1 MKKINKLCGQ
11 TKMNS
16 EKSQLQHLLF
26 RAYQNRSRLL
36 EDGKSALRLFNGF
49 LEGDSRWVIE
59 LFGKT
64 LVINDY
70 IKDETYDLQDAREMS
85 DLYREWI
92 PWLDS
97 VLYKR
102 RYASRLE
109 DKRGIIIHGNQ
120 LATEIVETGIH
131 YALNLTI
138 NQDSSF
144 YLDTRYLRS
153 WLLENMGG
161 KTVLNTFA
169 YTGSLGIAA
178 LAGGAEQVIQVDLNR
193 RFLDLSKV
201 SCSLN
206 NISVEKMKFMVGDF
220 YRAIGNLKKNQK
232 LFDCVI
238 LDPPYFSSTDAG
250 RVDLVN
256 QSARLI
262 NKVKPL
268 IAHQGWLVLVNNA
281 LFLCGQVFIE
291 MLEELCA
298 DRYMGIETIIPVP
311 QDVVGYLDTI
321 VSEQP
326 VPVAPFNY
334 STKIVVLRIKRKD
347 QKTGQEQKSS

>member
-1 MKKINKLCGQ
+1 MCGQ
-11 TKMNS
+11 IIMNS
-16 EKSQLQHLLF
+16 EQSQFQQTLF

-36 EDGKSALRLFNGF
+36 DEGRTALRLFNGF

-59 LFGKT
+59 LFGKS

-70 IKDETYDLQDAREMS
+70 IKDEASDPQNAREIS

-92 PWLDS
+92 PKLDS

-102 RYASRLE
+102 RYASQLE
-109 DKRGIIIHGNQ
+109 AKRGIMIHGNQ
-120 LATEIVETGIH
+120 LTSEIMETGIR
-131 YALNLTI
+131 YSLNLTI

-153 WLLENMGG
+153 WLLENMSG

-178 LAGGAEQVIQVDLNR
+178 LAGNAEQVIQVDLNR

-206 NISVEKMKFMVGDF
+206 NIPLEKMKFMVGDF

-238 LDPPYFSSTDAG
+238 LDPPYFSATDAG

-262 NKVKPL
+262 NKAKPL

-281 LFLCGQVFIE
+281 LFLSGQDYIE
-291 MLEELCA
+291 MLDELCA

-311 QDVVGYLDTI
+311 QDVIGYRDTI

-326 VPVAPFNY
+326 IPVAPFNH

-347 QKTGQEQKSS
+347 EKTG

>member
-1 MKKINKLCGQ
+1 
-11 TKMNS
+11 MNF
-16 EKSQLQHLLF
+16 EKDQLQHILF
-26 RAYQNRSRLL
+26 RAYQYRSRLVD
-36 EDGKSALRLFNGF
+36 DGKSALRLFNGF

-70 IKDETYDLQDAREMS
+70 IKEETSDSQDAREIS

-109 DKRGIIIHGNQ
+109 DKRGNLIHGNQ
-120 LATEIVETGIH
+120 LTSEIIETGIR

-153 WLLENMGG
+153 WLLENMAG

-178 LAGGAEQVIQVDLNR
+178 LAGGAEQVTQVDLNR
-193 RFLDLSKV
+193 RFLDLSKI

-206 NISVEKMKFMVGDF
+206 NIPLEKMKFMVGDF

-232 LFDCVI
+232 LFDCVV

-250 RVDLVN
+250 KVDLVN

-262 NKVKPL
+262 NKVKPV

-281 LFLCGQVFIE
+281 LFLSGQAFIE

-311 QDVVGYLDTI
+311 QDVVGYRDTI

-326 VPVAPFNY
+326 TPVAPFNH
-334 STKIVVLRIKRKD
+334 STKIVILRIKRKD
-347 QKTGQEQKSS
+347 QKTVHEPERP

>member
-1 MKKINKLCGQ
+1 MKKRNKLCGQ
-11 TKMNS
+11 VKMNS

-26 RAYQNRSRLL
+26 RAYQNRLRLL
-36 EDGKSALRLFNGF
+36 DGGKTALRLFNGF

-70 IKDETYDLQDAREMS
+70 IKDETYDPQEAREIS
-85 DLYREWI
+85 DFYREWI

-102 RYASRLE
+102 RYAGQLE
-109 DKRGIIIHGNQ
+109 DKLGIIIHGNQ
-120 LATEIVETGIH
+120 LTTEIMETGIH

-153 WLLENMGG
+153 WLLENMAG

-178 LAGGAEQVIQVDLNR
+178 LAGGAEHVIQVDLNR
-193 RFLDLSKV
+193 RFLDLSKI

-206 NISVEKMKFMVGDF
+206 NIPLEKMKFMVGDF
-220 YRAIGNLKKNQK
+220 YRAIGNLKKNQR

-238 LDPPYFSSTDAG
+238 LDPPYFSSTGAG

-281 LFLCGQVFIE
+281 LFLSGQVFIE
-291 MLEELCA
+291 ILEELCA

-311 QDVVGYLDTI
+311 QDVIGYRDTI
-321 VSEQP
+321 VSKQP
-326 VPVAPFNY
+326 TPEEPFNH

-347 QKTGQEQKSS
+347 QKTVQERKRS

>member
-1 MKKINKLCGQ
+1 
-11 TKMNS
+11 MNS
-16 EKSQLQHLLF
+16 EKNQLQHLLF
-26 RAYQNRSRLL
+26 RAYQNRSRLF
-36 EDGKSALRLFNGF
+36 DDCKSAFRLFNGF

-70 IKDETYDLQDAREMS
+70 SKDETADFQDAREIS

-102 RYASRLE
+102 RYANRLE
-109 DKRGIIIHGNQ
+109 DKRGIMIHGNQ
-120 LATEIVETGIH
+120 LAAEIMETGIR

-153 WLLENMGG
+153 WLLENMAG

-178 LAGGAEQVIQVDLNR
+178 LAGGAGHVVQVDLNR
-193 RFLDLSKV
+193 RFLDVSKI

-206 NISVEKMKFMVGDF
+206 NIPVEKMKFMVGDF
-220 YRAIGNLKKNQK
+220 YRAVGNLKKNQR

-238 LDPPYFSSTDAG
+238 LDPPYFSTTDAG

-281 LFLCGQVFIE
+281 LFLSGQVYIE
-291 MLEELCA
+291 MLEELCS

-311 QDVVGYLDTI
+311 QDVIGYRDTI

-326 VPVAPFNY
+326 TPVAPFNY
-334 STKIVVLRIKRKD
+334 STKIVVIRIKRKD
-347 QKTGQEQKSS
+347 EKTVHE

>member
-1 MKKINKLCGQ
+1 
-11 TKMNS
+11 MNS
-16 EKSQLQHLLF
+16 EKDQLQNILF
-26 RAYQNRSRLL
+26 RAFQNRARLV
-36 EDGKSALRLFNGF
+36 EDDNSAIRLFNGF

-59 LFGKT
+59 MFGKT

-70 IKDETYDLQDAREMS
+70 IKEETSDFQDAREIS

-109 DKRGIIIHGNQ
+109 DKRGNLIHGNQ
-120 LATEIVETGIH
+120 LATEIIETGIL
-131 YALNLTI
+131 YALNLAI

-153 WLLENMGG
+153 WLLENMAG

-169 YTGSLGIAA
+169 YTGSLGVAA
-178 LAGGAEQVIQVDLNR
+178 LAGGAEHVIQVDLNR
-193 RFLDLSKV
+193 RFLDVSKI

-220 YRAIGNLKKNQK
+220 YRAIGNLKKNQR

-256 QSARLI
+256 QSARLV

-281 LFLCGQVFIE
+281 LFLSGQVFIE

-298 DRYMGIETIIPVP
+298 DRFMGIETIIPIP
-311 QDVVGYLDTI
+311 QDVIGYRDTI

-326 VPVAPFNY
+326 TPVAPFNH

-347 QKTGQEQKSS
+347 ERIVREQDKS